1 MENNEEPAGIY
12 IHIPFCKQACNYCN
26 FHFSTSLDLK
36 EDLLKCLEKEIIL
49 RKNYLEGRQIQ
60 TIYFGGGTPSLLSTD
75 EIKKLL
81 QAIYSNF
88 EVIENAEITLEAN
101 PDDLTNEKLDELKN
115 AGINRL
121 SIGVQSFFDKEL
133 KWMNRSHD
141 AIQAEN
147 CIRNAKEIGFDNI
160 TIDLIYG
167 VPGLTNTEWKQNLQK
182 TIELNIDHLSCYALT
197 VEPKT
202 ALYHQIE
209 KDKLPP
215 LNEQQAAEQ
224 FEILMAFAK
233 QTGFEHYEISNF
245 ARDKKYSKH
254 NTSYWKG
261 NWYLGIGPSAHSFN
275 SSTRQWNIANNA
287 LYIKNINEDKDPSE
301 TEILTI
307 PQQYNE
313 FVMISLRTMWGMDL
327 HEIKNRF
334 GETYLHLIQK
344 ESARYIQSGDI
355 VLENEKMKLSD
366 KGKLIADKIIS
377 DLFFI

>member
-88 EVIENAEITLEAN
+88 EVIENAEFTLEAN
-101 PDDLTNEKLDELKN
+101 PDDLTKEKLSELKN

-167 VPGLTNTEWKQNLQK
+167 VPGLTNTEWKQNLEK
-182 TIELNIDHLSCYALT
+182 AIELNIDHLSCYALT

>member
-1 MENNEEPAGIY
+1 MEHNAEPAGIY
-12 IHIPFCKQACNYCN
+12 IHVPFCKQACNYCN

-36 EDLLKCLEKEIIL
+36 TDLLLCLEKEIIS
-49 RKNYLEGRQIQ
+49 RNNYTEGRKIQ
-60 TIYFGGGTPSLLSTD
+60 TIYFGGGTPSILKSD
-75 EIKKLL
+75 KIKNLL
-81 QAIYSNF
+81 QIIYSNF

-101 PDDLTNEKLDELKN
+101 PDDLTKEKLIELKN

-133 KWMNRSHD
+133 KWMNRSHN
-141 AIQAEN
+141 AEQAEN
-147 CIRNAKEIGFDNI
+147 CIRNAKEIGFENI

-167 VPGLTNTEWKQNLQK
+167 VPGLSNQEWKQNLQK
-182 TIELNIDHLSCYALT
+182 AIELNIDHLSCYALT

-209 KDKLPP
+209 KNKLSP

-233 QTGFEHYEISNF
+233 QNGFEHYEISNF

-275 SSTRQWNIANNA
+275 GSTRQWNIANNA
-287 LYIKNINEDKDPSE
+287 LYIKAVNENEDPSE

-313 FVMISLRTMWGMDL
+313 FVMISLRTMWGLDL
-327 HEIKNRF
+327 NEIKNRF

-344 ESARYIQSGDI
+344 ESARYIQSADI

>member
-1 MENNEEPAGIY
+1 MENNDEPAGIY

-60 TIYFGGGTPSLLSTD
+60 TIYFGGGTPSLLSMD

-287 LYIKNINEDKDPSE
+287 LYIKSINEDEDPAE

-313 FVMISLRTMWGMDL
+313 FVMISLRNMWGL
-327 HEIKNRF
+327 NLNEIKNRF
-334 GETYLHLIQK
+334 GDTYLHLIQK

>member
-60 TIYFGGGTPSLLSTD
+60 TIYFGGGTPSLLSTN

-88 EVIENAEITLEAN
+88 EVIENAEFTLEAN
-101 PDDLTNEKLDELKN
+101 PDDLTKEKLSELKN

-287 LYIKNINEDKDPSE
+287 LYIKSINEDEDPAE

>member
-1 MENNEEPAGIY
+1 
-12 IHIPFCKQACNYCN
+12 
-26 FHFSTSLDLK
+26 
-36 EDLLKCLEKEIIL
+36 
-49 RKNYLEGRQIQ
+49 
-60 TIYFGGGTPSLLSTD
+60 
-75 EIKKLL
+75 
-81 QAIYSNF
+81 
-88 EVIENAEITLEAN
+88 VIENAEIALEAN
-101 PDDLTNEKLDELKN
+101 PDDLTKEKLSELKN

-141 AIQAEN
+141 AMQAEN
-147 CIRNAKEIGFDNI
+147 CIRTAKEIGFDNI

-182 TIELNIDHLSCYALT
+182 AIELNIDHLSCYALT

-233 QTGFEHYEISNF
+233 QTGFKHYEISNF

-275 SSTRQWNIANNA
+275 ASTRQWNIANNA
-287 LYIKNINEDKDPSE
+287 LYIKSINEGEDPAE

-313 FVMISLRTMWGMDL
+313 FVMISLRTMWGLDL
-327 HEIKNRF
+327 NEIKNRF
-334 GETYLHLIQK
+334 DETYLHLIQK
-344 ESARYIQSGDI
+344 ESAHYIQSGDI